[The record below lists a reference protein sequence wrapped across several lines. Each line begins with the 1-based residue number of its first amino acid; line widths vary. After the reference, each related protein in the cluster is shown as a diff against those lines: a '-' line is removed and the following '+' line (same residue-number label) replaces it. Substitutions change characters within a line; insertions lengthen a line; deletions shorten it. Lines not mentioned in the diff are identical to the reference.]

1 MKIGYTILVSNND
14 LLNNVKCENVSSFFF
29 KDINLFGVTT

>member
-14 LLNNVKCENVSSFFF
+14 LLNNVKCENVSSFFL
-29 KDINLFGVTT
+29 KTNLFGVTT